1 MPRPRQIDDELL
13 LSAAGS
19 VLAEVGPAQFTLERA
34 AQRAS
39 VSAATYIKRF
49 GSKKALLVEMNRRW
63 LESIDGDLADAVATG
78 GTPLERLRAAAL
90 WGVQDMD
97 DAGTAGRQLVALAKD
112 LQDDDL
118 RAQLADG
125 LARIRAVLETLV
137 SQAVSAGY
145 LPAAP
150 PPPQAADLLSA
161 LLEGTKITWS
171 VAPTG
176 SLIARV
182 GRDID
187 TVLRDWSR

>member
-1 MPRPRQIDDELL
+1 MTRPMPRPRQIDDELL

-19 VLAEVGPAQFTLERA
+19 VLAEVGPAKFTLERA
-34 AQRAS
+34 AQRAT

-63 LESIDGDLADAVATG
+63 LESIDGELADAVATV

-118 RAQLADG
+118 RAQLAEG
-125 LARIRAVLETLV
+125 LARIRTVLETLGLPGGLGRR
-137 SQAVSAGY
+137 SAGG
-145 LPAAP
+145 AP
-150 PPPQAADLLSA
+150 V
-161 LLEGTKITWS
+161 GTGRR
-171 VAPTG
+171 P
-176 SLIARV
+176 SLGTVGGHQDHLV
-182 GRDID
+182 GRANRVADRQD
-187 TVLRDWSR
+187 RAGP